1 MPVGLFDKYFTEE
14 GLSIRA
20 ELPEGEVNSQLE
32 SLGETVTKMILVQVQ
47 EQNKERRIVEEPKDV
62 VQLARSNDD
71 AAIKEEEDV
80 RAKILKAA
88 QQYYE
93 EVLST

>member
-1 MPVGLFDKYFTEE
+1 M
-14 GLSIRA
+14 
-20 ELPEGEVNSQLE
+20 
-32 SLGETVTKMILVQVQ
+32 Q